1 MTAEPRIEWGTRSGG
16 LQAAAHLE
24 EAGSRKPAA
33 HSRHVGGRARQRLRA
48 AGMQLLAQLQL
59 QRPAAKLPWPLLAEP
74 IANFDNCFALCSLL
88 ALALPHALD
97 TRLTTHYSATHTHDL
112 THPHPMAQPWH
123 MAHGTTQ
130 HQHQC
135 QRSFSD

>member
-24 EAGSRKPAA
+24 EAGSKKPAA

-59 QRPAAKLPWPLLAEP
+59 QTCCE
-74 IANFDNCFALCSLL
+74 I
-88 ALALPHALD
+88 ALA
-97 TRLTTHYSATHTHDL
+97 SASR
-112 THPHPMAQPWH
+112 AN
-123 MAHGTTQ
+123 
-130 HQHQC
+130 C
-135 QRSFSD
+135 QFC